1 MVDIDL
7 LVNALRT
14 KGHNVHGVHHVPDNA
29 GDYEL
34 TIDDRAYNLEEARHL
49 LELDDEKRAG

>member
-7 LVNALRT
+7 LVSALRA

-34 TIDDRAYNLEEARHL
+34 TIDDRAYNLEEARSL
-49 LELDDEKRAG
+49 LELDEEKQPG

>member
-7 LVNALRT
+7 LVKELRA
-14 KGHNVHGVHHVPDNA
+14 KGHTVEGVHRVPDNA

-34 TIDDRAYNLEEARHL
+34 VIDGSGLSLEEARQV
-49 LELDDEKRAG
+49 LEQDQAQ

>member
-7 LVNALRT
+7 LVQSLRA
-14 KGHNVHGVHHVPDNA
+14 KGHKVQGVHHVPDNA

-34 TIDDRAYNLEEARHL
+34 TIDDKVLNLEEARRL
-49 LELDDEKRAG
+49 LELDEPK

>member
-7 LVNALRT
+7 LVNTLRA

-29 GDYEL
+29 GDYEMI
-34 TIDDRAYNLEEARHL
+34 IDNKAYTLEEARHL
-49 LELDDEKRAG
+49 LELDEEKRAG